1 MNEIHA
7 GVAGKAATVSARISP
22 AGGLDILSRN
32 EVARLRDASGSGMH
46 ALLRRCAL
54 AVLTS
59 GSMSDDPRSMFE
71 QYPHFDIQVLQQDR
85 GIKIELTHAPAQAFV
100 DGQII
105 RGINELLVAV
115 VRDIVYVSTQ
125 LEQGGFD
132 LDDTVGL
139 THAVFE
145 ILRNARILK
154 PQIDPNLVVCWGGHS
169 ISRDEYE
176 YTKQV
181 GYQLGLRG
189 MDICTGCGPGA
200 MKGPMKGATIAHA
213 KQRRR
218 NNRYIGITEPG
229 IIAAESP
236 NPIVNQLVIMPDIEK
251 RLEAFVRMGHGIIV
265 FPGGVGTAEEIL
277 YLLGILLHPDNAG
290 VPFPLIF
297 TGPRQSAAYFEQ
309 IDRFLRLT
317 LGEEVAQHYQIIVDD
332 PAAVA
337 RAMVKG
343 VDKVRNHRL
352 DNKDAFFFNWALNI
366 PFAFQVPFRPTHEAM
381 RALAIHRE
389 RPRHELA
396 ADLRRAFSG
405 IVAGNVKEEGVR
417 AIEQHGPFDIDG
429 EADIMRSLDELL
441 QAFVAQHRMKLPG
454 GTAYEPCYRVRAA

>member
-1 MNEIHA
+1 MND
-7 GVAGKAATVSARISP
+7 VQTGKSGKQATVSARISP

-59 GSMSDDPRSMFE
+59 GNVSDDPRSMFE
-71 QYPHFDIQVLQQDR
+71 QYPDFDIQVLQQDR

-132 LDDTVGL
+132 LDDTVGI

-189 MDICTGCGPGA
+189 LDICTGCGPGA
-200 MKGPMKGATIAHA
+200 MKGPMKGATISHA

-218 NNRYIGITEPG
+218 HNRYIGITEP
-229 IIAAESP
+229 ASSRP
-236 NPIVNQLVIMPDIEK
+236 
-251 RLEAFVRMGHGIIV
+251 
-265 FPGGVGTAEEIL
+265 
-277 YLLGILLHPDNAG
+277 
-290 VPFPLIF
+290 
-297 TGPRQSAAYFEQ
+297 
-309 IDRFLRLT
+309 
-317 LGEEVAQHYQIIVDD
+317 
-332 PAAVA
+332 
-337 RAMVKG
+337 
-343 VDKVRNHRL
+343 NHR
-352 DNKDAFFFNWALNI
+352 
-366 PFAFQVPFRPTHEAM
+366 T
-381 RALAIHRE
+381 
-389 RPRHELA
+389 
-396 ADLRRAFSG
+396 
-405 IVAGNVKEEGVR
+405 
-417 AIEQHGPFDIDG
+417 
-429 EADIMRSLDELL
+429 RSS
-441 QAFVAQHRMKLPG
+441 
-454 GTAYEPCYRVRAA
+454 TTW